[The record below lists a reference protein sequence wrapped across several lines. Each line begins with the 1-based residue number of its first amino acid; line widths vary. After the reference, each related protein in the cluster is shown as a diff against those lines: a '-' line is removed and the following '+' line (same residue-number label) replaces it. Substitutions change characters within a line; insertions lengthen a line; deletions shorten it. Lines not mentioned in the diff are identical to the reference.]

1 MKASLLYK
9 IASCLLVLFCVG
21 HTLGFRQTDP
31 GWGVTS
37 LVESMRTIHFDV
49 QGFSRTYWDFYVG
62 FGLFVS
68 VFFLFSAILAWQLG
82 AMNREALVHMPIL
95 TWGFAI
101 CYVGVTVLSWKYFF
115 IAPIISST
123 VITLCLILAAWLS
136 GKSNSLRISTP

>member
-1 MKASLLYK
+1 MKASVLNK
-9 IASCLLVLFCVG
+9 IVSCLLVLFCVG

-31 GWGVTS
+31 RWGVGS
-37 LVESMRTIHFDV
+37 LVESMRTIHFDA
-49 QGFSRTYWDFYVG
+49 QGFSRTYWDFFVG

-82 AMNREALVHMPIL
+82 AMSREALVHMPVL

-101 CYVGVTVLSWKYFF
+101 CFVGVTVLTWRYFF
-115 IAPIISST
+115 IAPIIFSS